1 MRVLS
6 QQQHAVEKGV
16 IPVSEAQKGFSGVGK
31 WGKGLATHTSAVVTE
46 TMD

>member
-6 QQQHAVEKGV
+6 QQHAVEKGV